1 MSTSFFI
8 VSLMILSGIIGV
20 TSFILGAIKKNKL
33 VIIIGIILVAIP
45 VTIFIMYLNLLN
57 SGPF

>member
-1 MSTSFFI
+1 
-8 VSLMILSGIIGV
+8 MILSGIIGV